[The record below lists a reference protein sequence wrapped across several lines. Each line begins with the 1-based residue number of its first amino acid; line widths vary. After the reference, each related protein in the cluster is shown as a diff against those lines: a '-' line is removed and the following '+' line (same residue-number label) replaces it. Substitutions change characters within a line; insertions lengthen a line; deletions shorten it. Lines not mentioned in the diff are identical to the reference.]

1 MEDIKK
7 AATKTWHGVEKILE
21 AVCTV
26 GLGIM
31 IIWAVWNFVLNPSMT
46 EEFKQ
51 YQIYDRGVYT
61 TLSAFDPE
69 SEWSIP
75 SKRELPA
82 DAVWTGKVGI
92 IYMGEAFTEDLRV
105 TISITKSGDQ
115 YYVEPSRIQFMSMGL
130 ECDYN
135 DIFTRAAVLDIYKV
149 LLNTEET
156 VAINFTNQLGYS
168 DVLTVTNLENVE
180 AIQAENQFLQEHGSS
195 DPFT

>member
-7 AATKTWHGVEKILE
+7 AATKAWHGVEKILE
-21 AVCTV
+21 AVCSV

-46 EEFKQ
+46 EEFKD

-61 TLSAFDPE
+61 TLSVFDPE

-105 TISITKSGDQ
+105 IISITKSGDQ

-168 DVLTVTNLENVE
+168 DVLTVTNLKNVE

>member
-1 MEDIKK
+1 MENIKK
-7 AATKTWHGVEKILE
+7 MVNKTWHGVEKILE
-21 AVCTV
+21 AVCSV

-46 EEFKQ
+46 EEFKD

-61 TLSAFDPE
+61 TLSAFDSE
-69 SEWSIP
+69 SKWSIP
-75 SKRELPA
+75 NKRELPA

-168 DVLTVTNLENVE
+168 DVLTVTNLKNVE

>member
-1 MEDIKK
+1 MESVKKIIKK
-7 AATKTWHGVEKILE
+7 TWNITEKVLE
-21 AVCTV
+21 TVCSI

-46 EEFKQ
+46 EEFKS

-61 TLSAFDPE
+61 ALSAFDPE

-92 IYMGEAFTEDLRV
+92 IYMGEAFEEDLRV

-115 YYVEPSRIQFMSMGL
+115 YYVEPSRIQFMTMGL

-156 VAINFTNQLGYS
+156 VAINFTNQLGNY
-168 DVLTVTNLENVE
+168 DVLTVTNLANVE